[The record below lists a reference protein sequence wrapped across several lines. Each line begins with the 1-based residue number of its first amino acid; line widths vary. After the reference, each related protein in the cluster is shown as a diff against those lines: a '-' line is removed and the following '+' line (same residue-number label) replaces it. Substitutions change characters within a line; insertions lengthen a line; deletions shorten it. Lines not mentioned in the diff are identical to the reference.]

1 MPRWNDSPE
10 AALGPSKRVLVW
22 GAGGH
27 GAVVADAARAAGAEP
42 VGYADRGTER
52 LGQPVAGTSL
62 SIVVLEDRRLAEPLA
77 ALHAV
82 GADAVIWG
90 IGANRARYEHHAR
103 MPNGLVEGVV
113 HPAAVIARAVDLGS
127 GSVVLA
133 RVVVNPRARIGA
145 AVILNTGC
153 IVEHDCYVGDGAH
166 VSPGAVLS
174 GGVTVEALAWVGA
187 GAVVLPGRRIGA
199 GATVG
204 AGAVVTRG
212 VADGATVVG
221 NPARLVPA
229 GRS

>member
-1 MPRWNDSPE
+1 M
-10 AALGPSKRVLVW
+10 PSKRVLVW

-42 VGYADRGTER
+42 VGFVDRDAQR

-62 SIVVLEDRRLAEPLA
+62 SIVVLEDRLLVEPLA
-77 ALHAV
+77 ALHGV

-90 IGANRARYEHHAR
+90 IGANRARHEHHAR
-103 MPNGLVEGVV
+103 MPQDLVEGVV
-113 HPAAVIARAVDLGS
+113 HPAAVVARAVDLGS

-133 RVVVNPRARIGA
+133 RAVVNPRARIGA

-153 IVEHDCYVGDGAH
+153 IVEHDCFVGDGAH

-174 GGVTVEALAWVGA
+174 GGATVETLAWVGA
-187 GAVVLPGRRIGA
+187 GAIVLPGRRIGA

-204 AGAVVTRG
+204 AGAVVTRD

-221 NPARLVPA
+221 NPARPVLV